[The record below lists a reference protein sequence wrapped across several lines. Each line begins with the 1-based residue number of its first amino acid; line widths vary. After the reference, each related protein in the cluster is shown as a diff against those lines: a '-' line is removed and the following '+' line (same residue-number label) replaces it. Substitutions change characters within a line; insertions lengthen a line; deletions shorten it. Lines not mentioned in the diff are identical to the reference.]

1 MKRIIRLTESDLTR
15 LVRRIVKENEENWI
29 SQSED
34 LGSESDFTSMNLK
47 QDKRFRRLVSFFK
60 NHPEIAMDIKKSLE
74 RSVNENYKYYD
85 YSGAPKKE
93 ITKKHFLNRKLATYG
108 LATIVSA
115 IVGST
120 IGVMAGEEVLEAALV
135 AAGMGG
141 PLFGA
146 LSSEVGREKV
156 TDEPP
161 VDNDETEDIE
171 EPLSERWSQ
180 KYKKS
185 IDCNN
190 PKGFSQRAHCQ
201 GRKK

>member
-15 LVRRIVKENEENWI
+15 LVRRIVKENEESWI

-34 LGSESDFTSMNLK
+34 LGAESDFSYMNLK
-47 QDKRFRRLVSFFK
+47 QDKKFKRLVSFFK
-60 NHPEIAMDIKKSLE
+60 KNPEVAMDIKKSLE

-85 YSGAPKKE
+85 YSDAPKKE
-93 ITKKHFLNRKLATYG
+93 ITKNQFLKRKLTTYG
-108 LATIVSA
+108 LATLVSA

-120 IGVMAGEEVLEAALV
+120 IGVMAGEEVLQAALV

-156 TDEPP
+156 DDKTSDYETS
-161 VDNDETEDIE
+161 VDNE

-180 KYKKS
+180 KYKRS
-185 IDCNN
+185 IDCSN
-190 PKGFSQRAHCQ
+190 PKGFSQSAHCQ
-201 GRKK
+201 SRKK